1 MCWRERIKMGRQV
14 AIVSAGFSE
23 HSSKRSD
30 VNIAELV
37 SEAIND
43 CLRNA
48 PSVGFED
55 IDGYV
60 TGNMPG
66 FEGNSLPELWMTDWL
81 GARNKSLMRVTTGG
95 TTGGSVGIAGYYT
108 VTAGLPNLDT
118 VLAVAYEQQSQ
129 GDTSVGLANVAYGEV
144 TMLTHLGL
152 SYDQVGRLLS
162 AGAAIGVAA
171 YQATNYMRKTKITEE
186 DLARVVVQNRRNA
199 AKTWWAHLKMPD
211 LTIEQVLDTPYLS
224 YPLRYGMVC
233 PASDGACAV
242 LFTTEEKAKDMCDI
256 PAYVNGVASV
266 ANEAAILGYNISG
279 SIQIDPSEQLGAM
292 KSSDLAYG
300 QAGISFPRKEI
311 DYAELYSPFPN
322 QELMWVEKLGLSE
335 ETTAPQMYED
345 GITSLKGELPICCSG
360 GVNSTNAIG
369 ASALERTAVAA
380 LQIMGKASNQVPKTV
395 HTAIGHGWGGSLNL
409 CTMMVLSDEPQ
420 RKWR

>member
-1 MCWRERIKMGRQV
+1 MGRQV

-23 HSSKRSD
+23 HSYKRSD
-30 VNIAELV
+30 VKIAELV

-81 GARNKSLMRVTTGG
+81 GARNKPLMRVTTGG

-108 VTAGLPNLDT
+108 VAAGLPNLDT

-211 LTIEQVLDTPYLS
+211 LTIEQVLDTPYIS

-242 LFTTEEKAKDMCDI
+242 LFTSEEKAKDMCDI

-292 KSSDLAYG
+292 KSSDLAYS

-369 ASALERTAVAA
+369 ASALERPAEAA